1 MCITVQKL
9 WQTVK
14 PLLKYGDK
22 SFAAVTVEDT
32 TKIPTVIQRV
42 PDWDNTHLK
51 FSMDVVKKNYNNL
64 RQTNRLL
71 RTMSIHFC

>member
-9 WQTVK
+9 WRTVK

-32 TKIPTVIQRV
+32 TKISTVIQRV
-42 PDWDNTHLK
+42 PDWDNTYLK
-51 FSMDVVKKNYNNL
+51 FSMDVVKKI
-64 RQTNRLL
+64 T
-71 RTMSIHFC
+71 TT